1 MDIVFGYSSRI
12 IAVHNGKI
20 LADGSPAMIRARDDV
35 MAIVVGRP

>member
-1 MDIVFGYSSRI
+1 
-12 IAVHNGKI
+12 VHNGKI